1 MFCDSCGRNA
11 PCGVELR
18 ERTVSIRGTPI
29 PVQYQAHICGMC
41 GEEVYDEAIE
51 AHIMDIARSAYRKK
65 ERMLPAERLRAYMR
79 ANGISNAEMAERA
92 GCAVA
97 EIVAATTGRLLDAK
111 ADAKLKK
118 AVGQ

>member
-1 MFCDSCGRNA
+1 MFCDACGRNV

-18 ERTVSIRGTPI
+18 ERIVSIRGTPI

-41 GEEVYDEAIE
+41 GAEVYDEAIE
-51 AHIMDIARSAYRKK
+51 ARIMDIARSAYRKK
-65 ERMLPAERLRAYMR
+65 EHMLPAARLRASMR

-97 EIVAATTGRLLDAK
+97 EMVAATTGRLLDAK

-118 AVGQ
+118 VVCQ

>member
-1 MFCDSCGRNA
+1 MFCDACGRNVS
-11 PCGVELR
+11 CGVELR
-18 ERTVSIRGTPI
+18 ERTVSIRGMPI
-29 PVQYQAHICGMC
+29 QVQYQAHICGMC

-51 AHIMDIARSAYRKK
+51 AHIMDIACGAYRKK
-65 ERMLPAERLRAYMR
+65 ERMLPAERLRAYMQ